1 MAFGALNLLSAAL
14 IGLGVFE
21 GLPDR
26 YAPIDGGA
34 ALLIAMLVGSGVGL
48 VVRARWSVAVA
59 TAAAGTSLLLGFVL
73 VGALALSASY
83 LAGIYGP
90 VGRGGAIIFVL
101 VMALVVP
108 YLIVL
113 PGAELAW
120 LRRVKLAAPEKGGA
134 EERGSV

>member
-14 IGLGVFE
+14 VGLGVFE

-26 YAPIDGGA
+26 YGPVDGGA

-59 TAAAGTSLLLGFVL
+59 TAAAGTALAVGFVL

-90 VGRGGAIIFVL
+90 VGRGGAILFVL
-101 VMALVVP
+101 IMALVVP

-120 LRRVKLAAPEKGGA
+120 LRRVKLDASEKGGA